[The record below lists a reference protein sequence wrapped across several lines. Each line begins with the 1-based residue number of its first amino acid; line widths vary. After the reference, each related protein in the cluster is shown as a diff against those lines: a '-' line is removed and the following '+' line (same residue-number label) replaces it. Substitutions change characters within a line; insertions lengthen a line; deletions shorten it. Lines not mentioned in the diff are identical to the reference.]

1 MMLHDSVIVSAA
13 SASSYEQSSKSLANA
28 ADTMTETGLIIH
40 FLRRRVISIGLVMI
54 ALSGCAVGP
63 NFHHPHSPSTKRYT
77 DRAMPTAT
85 DSAKTIAGKKQYF
98 RNGEDIPLKWWTVFH
113 SPALNQL
120 IKDSISA
127 NPDIEAA
134 SASLKMA
141 HETTLVQRAAFF
153 PILTGSYNPS
163 RELTSGVLSSNLA
176 SNAFLYTL
184 NTSSLSISYVPD
196 VFGLTRRQLESAVAQ
211 EEMAAFQSEA
221 VYLTLTSNVVL
232 AAIQE
237 AAIRAQLKVA
247 KHSIHLAREFLHV
260 MQRQQELGA
269 ISEASVAAQDVL
281 LAQTE
286 SILPPLQLQLA
297 QQRHLIASLRGHL
310 TSDATPQTFTLT
322 DFTLPDALPVKLPSK
337 LVEQRPDIRAA
348 EAQMHAA
355 SAQIGVSIANR
366 LPNVLLTGNGGYM
379 PVDFSAKSVPAF
391 LPILPAGPSLFWDI
405 MGNLAGT
412 IFDAGA
418 LMHQQRAAEESYT
431 LSVAQYRRVVLNA
444 FEHVADSLKS
454 VQFDAKSLKLALA
467 QERASSRNF
476 MITKKRLEFGQ
487 ASYFE
492 VLNAEQSYQQAL
504 ANLAINQAKRL
515 TDTVALFQAL
525 GGGWRGCGP
534 LLHNSTVEKS

>member
-1 MMLHDSVIVSAA
+1 MRFI
-13 SASSYEQSSKSLANA
+13 KSL
-28 ADTMTETGLIIH
+28 TQIGFISLI
-40 FLRRRVISIGLVMI
+40 M
-54 ALSGCAVGP
+54 SGCAVGP
-63 NFHHPHSPSTKRYT
+63 NFHHPQSPSTKRYT
-77 DRAMPTAT
+77 DKAMPTAT
-85 DSAKTIAGKKQYF
+85 ASAQTMAGKKQYF
-98 RNGEDIPLKWWTVFH
+98 RNGQDIPLKWWAVFH

-120 IKDSISA
+120 IKDSIAA

-134 SASLKMA
+134 GASLKIA
-141 HETTLVQRAAFF
+141 HENTLVQRAAFF
-153 PILTGSYNPS
+153 PLVTGNYNPS
-163 RELTSGVLSSNLA
+163 RQLTASTLSSNLA

-184 NTSSLSISYVPD
+184 NTSSLTISYMPD
-196 VFGLTRRQLESAVAQ
+196 VFGLTRRQLETAAAQ

-237 AAIRAQLKVA
+237 AAIRAQLKVT
-247 KHSIHLAREFLHV
+247 KRSIYLAREFLHV

-269 ISEASVAAQDVL
+269 ISEANVAAQEVL

-286 SILPPLQLQLA
+286 SFLPPLQLQLA

-310 TSDATPQTFTLT
+310 SSDSTPQTFTLS
-322 DFTLPDALPVKLPSK
+322 DFTLPDILPIKLPSK

-366 LPNVLLTGNGGYM
+366 LPDVFLTANGGYI
-379 PVDFSAKSVPAF
+379 PVDFSAKSIPAF
-391 LPILPAGPSLFWDI
+391 LPILPTGPSLFWDI

-418 LMHQQRAAEESYT
+418 LMHLQRAAEASYE

-444 FEHVADSLKS
+444 FENVADSLKA
-454 VQFDAKSLKLALA
+454 VQFDAKSLRLAVV
-467 QERASSRNF
+467 QERAASRNF
-476 MITKKRLEFGQ
+476 MITKQRLQLGQ

-492 VLNAEQSYQQAL
+492 VLNAEQTYQQAL
-504 ANLAINQAKRL
+504 ANLAQSQANRF

-525 GGGWRGCGP
+525 GGGWKSCGP
-534 LLHNSTVEKS
+534 LG